1 MSAAPGLPDV
11 AAFVPVGGG
20 REPGGADSGRDR
32 GVDRYAARRIGLWVF
47 MGVVS
52 SLFMLFS
59 IAYVMRMAMTD
70 WLPLRYIPWQL
81 WLSTALLA
89 LASGAWELA
98 RRRALAGR
106 GAIGEGA
113 ARQAALLAC
122 LLSLLFLGAQ
132 LWAWQAMTAMNYR
145 VSGNPANSFF
155 YLLSG
160 LHGLHV
166 IGGLVAA
173 ALAGVALSRGG
184 ATAGGALTST
194 LVLCARYWHF
204 LLLLWLALFALLFVV
219 TPELVQVVCESVGI
233 TPPQA
238 R

>member
-1 MSAAPGLPDV
+1 MSAAPGMPDV
-11 AAFVPVGGG
+11 VAFVPVGGG

-32 GVDRYAARRIGLWVF
+32 GIDRYAARRIGLWVF

-98 RRRALAGR
+98 RRRALAGS

-132 LWAWQAMTAMNYR
+132 IWAWQAMTAMNYR
-145 VSGNPANSFF
+145 VDGNPANSFF

-173 ALAGVALSRGG
+173 VLAGVALSRGG
-184 ATAGGALTST
+184 AVAGGALAST

-204 LLLLWLALFALLFVV
+204 LLAVWVVLLAALGWL
-219 TPELVQVVCESVGI
+219 TPELVRYICG
-233 TPPQA
+233 TA
-238 R
+238 

>member
-1 MSAAPGLPDV
+1 MSAAPGMPDV
-11 AAFVPVGGG
+11 AAFVPAGGG
-20 REPGGADSGRDR
+20 REPGGADSGPDR
-32 GVDRYAARRIGLWVF
+32 GVDRHAVRRVGLWVF

-59 IAYVMRMAMTD
+59 IAYLMRMTMTD

-98 RRRALAGR
+98 RRRAVAGR
-106 GAIGEGA
+106 GTPGEGV

-122 LLSLLFLGAQ
+122 LLSLLFLGVQ
-132 LWAWQAMTAMNYR
+132 LWAWHAMTAMNYP

-173 ALAGVALSRGG
+173 ALAGAALSRGG
-184 ATAGGALTST
+184 AVAGGALAGT

-219 TPELVQVVCESVGI
+219 TPELVQVVCNSVGI
-233 TPPQA
+233 TPPRA